1 MICGGTVG
9 TVTSAFRSKYLPL
22 LLLKCY
28 IFYYEKIKVQQLE
41 IKRDCVLDATLISV
55 FL

>member
-1 MICGGTVG
+1 MG
-9 TVTSAFRSKYLPL
+9 TVTSVFRSKYLPL

-28 IFYYEKIKVQQLE
+28 IFDGDEKIKVQQLE
-41 IKRDCVLDATLISV
+41 IKSDYLLVATLISV